1 MRLLLIEDENEL
13 ARLVK
18 NSLVKAGFAVDV
30 AHDGIEGEYL
40 GNESI
45 YELAIVDLGL
55 PKRPGLEVLKN
66 WRAKQN
72 ALPVI
77 ILTARDTWQE
87 KVDGFKAGADDY
99 LSKPFHIE
107 ELLARINALLNRVH
121 HHTGGIL
128 TAGDFQLDTNRQAII
143 TQSGDILPLTGSEFK
158 LLRCFILHKDQLLS
172 KTILMDH
179 IYDSDSDKDSNVIEV
194 YVNHLRNKLGKDRIE
209 TRRGQGYIFK
219 DIPQ

>member
-13 ARLVK
+13 ARIVK

-45 YELAIVDLGL
+45 YELAILDLGL

-66 WRAKQN
+66 WRASHN

-77 ILTARDTWQE
+77 ILTARDAWHE

-121 HHTGGIL
+121 NHSGGQL
-128 TAGDFQLDTNRQAII
+128 KAGNFQLDTNRQVII
-143 TQSGDILPLTGSEFK
+143 AESGDILQLTGVEFK
-158 LLRCFILHKDQLLS
+158 LLRCFILHSGQVLS
-172 KTILMDH
+172 KAILMDH

-194 YVNHLRNKLGKDRIE
+194 YVNHLRNKLGKHFIE
-209 TRRGQGYIFK
+209 TRRGQGYVFK
-219 DIPQ
+219 DTHQ

>member
-1 MRLLLIEDENEL
+1 MRLLMIEDENEL

-18 NSLVKAGFAVDV
+18 KSLVKAGFSVDV

-87 KVDGFKAGADDY
+87 KVDGFKAGTEDY

-121 HHTGGIL
+121 NHSGGIL

-158 LLRCFILHKDQLLS
+158 LLRCFILHKDQVLS

-219 DIPQ
+219 DTPQ

>member
-13 ARLVK
+13 ARIFK

-45 YELAIVDLGL
+45 YELAILDLGL
-55 PKRPGLEVLKN
+55 PKRRGLAVLKN

-77 ILTARDTWQE
+77 ILTARDAWHE

-121 HHTGGIL
+121 NHSGGIL
-128 TAGDFQLDTNRQAII
+128 TVGDFQLDTNRQAII

-158 LLRCFILHKDQLLS
+158 LLRCFILHKDQVLS

-219 DIPQ
+219 DTPQ